1 MARPKLFGFSEFKIT
16 RTPRWLFSGNASQP
30 ASHAVQGV
38 FEVDL
43 GAVDEH
49 AVHFHLPCR
58 AFRALKT
65 TRTCILLEMYCTMAG
80 LNSPFTSRIKLASAS
95 YALELSSAP
104 RSSPLSGWDTHSPG
118 SAHTP
123 PGCSAPAPRP
133 CSSGSPARS

>member
-1 MARPKLFGFSEFKIT
+1 MGDVMARPKLFGFSEFKIT

-58 AFRALKT
+58 AFRAEDDADLYPLGDVLHHGRAELT
-65 TRTCILLEMYCTMAG
+65 VHLENQARERLL
-80 LNSPFTSRIKLASAS
+80 
-95 YALELSSAP
+95 
-104 RSSPLSGWDTHSPG
+104 
-118 SAHTP
+118 
-123 PGCSAPAPRP
+123 RP
-133 CSSGSPARS
+133 